1 MNPEI
6 TIMIELQRLWDNVL
20 RGKEEIEKSGRS
32 IAHWE
37 SRIREAEDGI
47 SGLAAEIMKLKS
59 DIKQK
64 EIDLSEKDE
73 KARRLEERK
82 RIIKTEKELNA
93 LEHERE
99 ALNSGRGALED
110 EILALMERLDS
121 AGKAMKQM
129 EAERAEFLPQSEQDI
144 AMLRERIDRFEG
156 VVKENSTAFEEK
168 IPGLSPTVRARFQKA
183 IQTGNGKAIA
193 RVEGEICEACH
204 VKIPFHVV
212 MDAAKSDKMVNC
224 SHCGRFIYR

>member
-20 RGKEEIEKSGRS
+20 RGREEIEKSGRS

-121 AGKAMKQM
+121 
-129 EAERAEFLPQSEQDI
+129 
-144 AMLRERIDRFEG
+144 RFEG
-156 VVKENSTAFEEK
+156 VVKENSTSFEEK

-212 MDAAKSDKMVNC
+212 MDAAKSDKIVNC